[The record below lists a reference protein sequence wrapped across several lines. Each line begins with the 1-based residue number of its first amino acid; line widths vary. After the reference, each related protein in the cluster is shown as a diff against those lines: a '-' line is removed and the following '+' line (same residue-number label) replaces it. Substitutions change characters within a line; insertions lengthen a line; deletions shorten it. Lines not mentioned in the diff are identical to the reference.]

1 MAADTDSQSA
11 SSHKSYS
18 HDEYFD
24 AFQQFMQTGEISQLN
39 PYLEDSRPAAFLSVY
54 RNGFI
59 RASASALES
68 NFPSLVKLWGED
80 YFSQV
85 ATAYVKLA
93 PPSSATLI
101 GYGFEAS
108 TNVSLDENLEPSAVS
123 HEETSAVSHK
133 EPSAFS
139 FKETSAGSLKEP
151 SAFSFVEYLQQDL
164 SEVIAQ
170 YPYVPDICRLDQ
182 AWLESLNENG
192 ESFLTLPV
200 VQELISQGVD
210 LAELPLSLVDSSRI
224 VNLEFDIF
232 ELWGQ
237 LRFGEIQADQEDQK
251 IELKAHD
258 NSVIFWQMDLQV
270 QAKPLSA
277 VEAVFMQSLKQSA
290 DFDTA
295 SNQALAKDES
305 FDISNLFAE
314 LLTANLL
321 QQ

>member
-1 MAADTDSQSA
+1 MAAEP
-11 SSHKSYS
+11 YS
-18 HDEYFD
+18 HNEYFE
-24 AFQQFMQTGEISQLN
+24 AFQTFMQTGEKEQLSS
-39 PYLEDSRPAAFLSVY
+39 YLEDSRPAAFLSVY

-85 ATAYVKLA
+85 ANAYVNLT

-101 GYGFEAS
+101 GYGF
-108 TNVSLDENLEPSAVS
+108 DEMSDSGL
-123 HEETSAVSHK
+123 
-133 EPSAFS
+133 S
-139 FKETSAGSLKEP
+139 FNE
-151 SAFSFVEYLQQDL
+151 FLQQDL
-164 SEVIAQ
+164 KEVIQQ

-192 ESFLTLPV
+192 ESFLTLDL
-200 VQELISQGVD
+200 VQEMIARGKD
-210 LAELPLSLVDSSRI
+210 LGELPLALVDSSRI

-237 LRFGEIQADQEDQK
+237 LRFGEFPEDQTGEQK
-251 IELKAHD
+251 IELNSYE
-258 NSVIFWQMDLQV
+258 NSVVFWQKDLQV

-277 VEAVFMQSLKQSA
+277 VEAVFMQSLKTSA
-290 DFDTA
+290 SFDTA
-295 SNQALAKDES
+295 TNQAVGFDES
-305 FDISNLFAE
+305 FDISTLFAE
-314 LLTANLL
+314 LLTANLI

>member
-1 MAADTDSQSA
+1 MAADT
-11 SSHKSYS
+11 YS
-18 HDEYFD
+18 HSKYFD
-24 AFQQFMQTGEISQLN
+24 AFQKFMQTGKKEQLSS
-39 PYLEDSRPAAFLSVY
+39 YLEDSRPAAFLSVY

-59 RASASALES
+59 RASTSALQS

-85 ATAYVKLA
+85 AAAYVKLA

-108 TNVSLDENLEPSAVS
+108 TDVSLDEGSEPSAVS
-123 HEETSAVSHK
+123 H
-133 EPSAFS
+133 
-139 FKETSAGSLKEP
+139 KETSAIN
-151 SAFSFVEYLQQDL
+151 FVEYIQQDL

-192 ESFLTLPV
+192 ESFLTLSV
-200 VQELISQGVD
+200 IQEMISQGVD
-210 LAELPLSLVDSSRI
+210 LSELPLTLVDSSRI

-237 LRFGEIQADQEDQK
+237 LRFGETQADQE
-251 IELKAHD
+251 IELKVHD

-270 QAKPLSA
+270 QAKPLSE
-277 VEAVFMQSLKQSA
+277 VEAVFMLSLKKSA
-290 DFDTA
+290 DFDAAT
-295 SNQALAKDES
+295 NQALAKDET
-305 FDISNLFAE
+305 FDISTLFAE
-314 LLTANLL
+314 LLTAHLL

>member
-1 MAADTDSQSA
+1 MAADTDSQGANSLE
-11 SSHKSYS
+11 SYS

-24 AFQQFMQTGEISQLN
+24 AFKQFMQTGEKSQLT
-39 PYLEDSRPAAFLSVY
+39 PYLEVSRPAAFLSVY

-59 RASASALES
+59 RASTGALES

-101 GYGFEAS
+101 AYGFEAS
-108 TNVSLDENLEPSAVS
+108 IDLSLDESSESSAVNLKVPSAVS
-123 HEETSAVSHK
+123 PK
-133 EPSAFS
+133 EPS
-139 FKETSAGSLKEP
+139 TVSLKKP
-151 SAFSFVEYLQQDL
+151 SAFSFVQYLQQDL

-200 VQELISQGVD
+200 VQDMISQGVD
-210 LAELPLSLVDSSRI
+210 LAELPLTLVESSRI

-237 LRFGEIQADQEDQK
+237 LRFGETQAGQE
-251 IELKAHD
+251 IELKAHY

-270 QAKPLSA
+270 QAKPLSE

-295 SNQALAKDES
+295 TNQALAKDES
-305 FDISNLFAE
+305 FDITTLFAE
-314 LLTANLL
+314 LLAANLL